1 MTASVLGARVQAPLA
16 RLGDVCRVFN
26 GSTPSSTNARFWNGD
41 IVWVTPAD
49 LGKLQSN
56 RIADSARRI
65 TREGLESCNTTL
77 VPPGAVVLS
86 SRAPIGYVAIADV
99 PLCTNQ
105 GCKTLVPGDQLD
117 SEFLYYTLLANIANL
132 RQLGSGATFAE
143 ISKSQVENFRIPVPP
158 LAEQRR
164 IAAQL
169 TATMAVI
176 DRARA
181 AARDRLAAAEAL
193 PAAAVTEMFTRP
205 EFGAYTRRR
214 VDELCELLPSKS
226 ITNRGDAVVQVI
238 TTACLSERGFLSVGI
253 KSARMRSGDVN
264 ACTVRRGEILV
275 ARSNTPDLVGRATL
289 FPGVPA
295 GVVASDLTIRLWCRE
310 IKDGVTPEYLSAYMS
325 FLFLSGYWRNR
336 ARGASGS
343 MKKITRKLLSAE
355 RIPVPPLAE
364 QARIATSLAE
374 RVRATEFLIANLRE
388 QVAALDALPAALL
401 CRVFN
406 GACDGEARAE
416 AQR

>member
-1 MTASVLGARVQAPLA
+1 MSTTAVEPRTLADLYQLDRQIVEPMSEEARRRPYLSLEHVESHTGVIDRC
-16 RLGDVCRVFN
+16 RLG
-26 GSTPSSTNARFWNGD
+26 GNGD
-41 IVWVTPAD
+41 AGT
-49 LGKLQSN
+49 S
-56 RIADSARRI
+56 
-65 TREGLESCNTTL
+65 
-77 VPPGAVVLS
+77 
-86 SRAPIGYVAIADV
+86 
-99 PLCTNQ
+99 
-105 GCKTLVPGDQLD
+105 
-117 SEFLYYTLLANIANL
+117 
-132 RQLGSGATFAE
+132 ATFAFDSRHVLYGKLRPYLNKVATPDFEGRCTTE
-143 ISKSQVENFRIPVPP
+143 IIPLLPRPGVDREYLAWLLRSPGVVAAASQQTSGSRMPRADMDELGRVAVRVPSF
-158 LAEQRR
+158 AAQRR

-169 TATMAVI
+169 TAAMAVVE
-176 DRARA
+176 RARA

-374 RVRATEFLIANLRE
+374 RVRATEFLTANLRE